1 MGHALDSPPSVSTGV
16 LGPGLLQGG
25 APAALGVQDGS
36 FQGGGAS
43 QPSLQPRPNPRSA
56 HSPWEG
62 HGSVLLD

>member
-1 MGHALDSPPSVSTGV
+1 MGHSLDSPPSVSTGV
-16 LGPGLLQGG
+16 LGLGLLRGG

-43 QPSLQPRPNPRSA
+43 EPSLQPRPNPRSA
-56 HSPWEG
+56 LSPWEC

>member
-16 LGPGLLQGG
+16 LGLGLLRGG
-25 APAALGVQDGS
+25 ASAVLGVQDGS

-43 QPSLQPRPNPRSA
+43 EPNLQPRPNPRSA
-56 HSPWEG
+56 LSPWEG